1 MTHSLHRRGPV
12 EQLKKDFVLLANS
25 SRINKERTRPLL
37 AKVAKIVLEAG
48 PSNVGSSVLRTN
60 VPLGL
65 DEEAFVKGITGAHAL
80 LSSWSDKEKLLGV
93 LKQLKEAELGISC
106 TVSGLIDE
114 VIPMAQEL
122 GMKPHTIN
130 LSMGILG
137 KTKKL
142 AEEEVLEFTTM
153 CGHALISANLVKKG
167 IQEVG
172 CGAKSARDAS
182 MMIGKP
188 CVCGIYNLDRSDELL
203 LQRAAEDSPSIVPAE

>member
-12 EQLKKDFVLLANS
+12 EHLRKDFVLLANS
-25 SRINKERTRPLL
+25 SSINKERTRPLL
-37 AKVAKIVLEAG
+37 AKVAEIVFEVG
-48 PSNVGSSVLRTN
+48 PSNTGSSVLRTN
-60 VPLGL
+60 MSMGF
-65 DEEAFVKGITGAHAL
+65 DREDFIQRITGAHAL
-80 LSSWSDKEKLLGV
+80 LSCWSSKDKLREV
-93 LKQLKEAELGISC
+93 LRRLKEADLGISC

-142 AEEEVLEFTTM
+142 PDEGILEFTTM
-153 CGHALISANLVKKG
+153 CGHALISANLVRKG
-167 IQEVG
+167 IQDVAR
-172 CGAKSARDAS
+172 GARTPRETSN
-182 MMIGKP
+182 MIGKP

-203 LQRAAEDSPSIVPAE
+203 VERAAEG